1 MATHRS
7 GSFRISV
14 HYPDCNDSEFPTF
27 QQLLRNQD
35 AAADL
40 IAKKAASLPWI
51 GPPKGGFVINEN
63 GYSRPYVNATI
74 FAQADAFGRATVAY
88 EVHGDILEKYLDMGG
103 DRSKLGCPVTNE
115 LWTSD
120 RSCRFNTF
128 TSGAIYCN
136 SKTGTCVVNG
146 EIYKKWMTMDG
157 AEGVMG
163 FPVSDETLTPGG
175 VTLFNMFSHGGA
187 IYYTVT
193 RGAFWI
199 YGDIYKKWMASG
211 GEMGQLGYPT
221 SDEEFAPDEVCR
233 FNKFSGGGAIYSTP
247 EYGAV
252 RVGGNIYKRWM
263 ALGGDSGYLGN
274 PITDEITGRYNTC
287 YNDFSG
293 GSIWW
298 HTSIG
303 TREFSGRETNYNIN
317 ITDILIKELRSARV
331 DTLYIAASIATASR
345 GVQSAALPLGEHSA
359 GFVYPSLTLHNCPI
373 GDEETVTL
381 TYLIIHNHSN
391 DRANVLKKLEVA
403 IHKLG
408 TAAIEE
414 DMNASR
420 YRRKSSIGDAIGAV
434 IGRRPV
440 PVSEPAVRPFEGW
453 ADSGGL
459 GMPFL
464 NSDGVVAAEVAT
476 LKGSDIKAH
485 LILGNTWKV
494 NDKHVGARAPS
505 WCGAI
510 SRYHVLW
517 NVEFS

>member
-1 MATHRS
+1 MAPLHS
-7 GSFRISV
+7 ASFRISV
-14 HYPDCNDSEFPTF
+14 HYPDCNDSEFLTL

-40 IAKKAASLPWI
+40 IAKKAASLLWI
-51 GPPKGGFVINEN
+51 GSPKGGFVINEN
-63 GYSRPYVNATI
+63 GYFRPYVNATI
-74 FAQADAFGRATVAY
+74 FAQADAFGKATVAY
-88 EVHGDILEKYLDMGG
+88 EVHWDILKKYLAMGG
-103 DRSKLGCPVTNE
+103 DRSKLGCPATDE

-146 EIYKKWMTMDG
+146 EIYKKRMTMDG

-163 FPVSDETLTPGG
+163 FPVSDETLTTGG

-199 YGDIYKKWMASG
+199 YGDIYKRWMACG
-211 GEMGQLGYPT
+211 GEMGELGYPT
-221 SDEEFAPDEVCR
+221 SDEEYAPDEVCH
-233 FNKFSGGGAIYSTP
+233 FNKFSDGGAIYSTP

-252 RVGGNIYKRWM
+252 KVGGNIYKRLM

-274 PITDEITGRYNTC
+274 PITDEIPGKYNTC

-331 DTLYIAASIATASR
+331 DTLYITASIATASA
-345 GVQSAALPLGEHSA
+345 GVQSIAQALGEHPA

-381 TYLIIHNHSN
+381 RYLIVHNHSN
-391 DRANVLKKLEVA
+391 GRADVLKKLGIA
-403 IHKLG
+403 IHILG
-408 TAAIEE
+408 TAAVEE
-414 DMNASR
+414 DMIASR
-420 YRRKSSIGDAIGAV
+420 YR
-434 IGRRPV
+434 
-440 PVSEPAVRPFEGW
+440 
-453 ADSGGL
+453 
-459 GMPFL
+459 
-464 NSDGVVAAEVAT
+464 
-476 LKGSDIKAH
+476 
-485 LILGNTWKV
+485 
-494 NDKHVGARAPS
+494 
-505 WCGAI
+505 
-510 SRYHVLW
+510 
-517 NVEFS
+517 